1 MIKTLINVIMLMS
14 VFIIYASIFKGVEY
28 ALHYMMM
35 PDLVFLIWFLLW
47 LPAVFSATI
56 LTSHLLI

>member
-1 MIKTLINVIMLMS
+1 MIKTLINMITLIS
-14 VFIIYASIFKGVEY
+14 VFIVYASIFNGVEY

-47 LPAVFSATI
+47 LPAVFSATNLI
-56 LTSHLLI
+56 THLLI

>member
-1 MIKTLINVIMLMS
+1 MIKTLINMIMLIS
-14 VFIIYASIFKGVEY
+14 VFIVYASIFNGVKY

-56 LTSHLLI
+56 LITHLLI

>member
-1 MIKTLINVIMLMS
+1 MFNDLINMIMVMC
-14 VFIIYASIFKGVEY
+14 VFTLFASIFNAVKY

-47 LPAVFSATI
+47 LPAVFSATNVI
-56 LTSHLLI
+56 TYLLI

>member
-1 MIKTLINVIMLMS
+1 MIKALINMIMLIS
-14 VFIIYASIFKGVEY
+14 VFIVYASIFNAVKY

-47 LPAVFSATI
+47 LPAVFSATNVI
-56 LTSHLLI
+56 THLLI

>member
-1 MIKTLINVIMLMS
+1 MIKTLINMIMLMS
-14 VFIIYASIFKGVEY
+14 VFTLYASIIKAVEY

-47 LPAVFSATI
+47 LPVVFSATNLI
-56 LTSHLLI
+56 THLLI

>member
-1 MIKTLINVIMLMS
+1 MIKTLINMIMLIS
-14 VFIIYASIFKGVEY
+14 VFIVYASIFSGVEY

-56 LTSHLLI
+56 LISHLLI

>member
-1 MIKTLINVIMLMS
+1 MIKALINMIMLMS
-14 VFIIYASIFKGVEY
+14 VFIVVASIFKGVEY

-47 LPAVFSATI
+47 LPAVFSATNVI
-56 LTSHLLI
+56 THLLI